1 MDYDEYSENWEEIS
15 SNFFLML
22 EEDNIVAIINSMM
35 MMVNGKLQEAI
46 IYKKHALEVALLYE
60 NMMYLDDDELK
71 NKIFNDYGSE

>member
-35 MMVNGKLQEAI
+35 MMVNDKLQEAI